1 LLQKRVDGVV
11 TFGNDPL
18 LQVAKDLPMTKAFA
32 ALSAIMAR
40 PASDLAA
47 ALARPDVGPLRRML
61 GRVRE
66 WRYGMGVGREKHR
79 CFVAVEETYAS
90 PWFTSIPEEIRH
102 AVVLMSVLEPGNE
115 EVEILRDIRRRSPNV
130 DLAWASLP
138 HSEGDDRVIVQILA
152 GM

>member
-1 LLQKRVDGVV
+1 
-11 TFGNDPL
+11 
-18 LQVAKDLPMTKAFA
+18 
-32 ALSAIMAR
+32 
-40 PASDLAA
+40 
-47 ALARPDVGPLRRML
+47 ML